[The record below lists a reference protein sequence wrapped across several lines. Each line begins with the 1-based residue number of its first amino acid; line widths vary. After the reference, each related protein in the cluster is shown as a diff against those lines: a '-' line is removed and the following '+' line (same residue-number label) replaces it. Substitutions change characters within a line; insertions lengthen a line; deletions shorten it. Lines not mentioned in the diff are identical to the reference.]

1 MNPSFVAGLVIILI
15 SYGLHDHYSKKEE
28 YDTTTKNIILL
39 SGGLGV
45 IVTIA
50 GSLKAFQASKEP
62 LSSFTL
68 DRPTSLQDAFQKMH
82 G

>member
-1 MNPSFVAGLVIILI
+1 MNPSLVAGLLVIII

-28 YDTTTKNIILL
+28 YDTTTKNIIML
-39 SGGLGV
+39 SGSLGV
-45 IVTIA
+45 IATIV
-50 GSLKAFQASKEP
+50 GSLKLIQSSKEP

-68 DRPTSLQDAFQKMH
+68 NGPTSLQDAFQKMH